1 MTIDSHTPLTSFELA
16 ALYFAIASFGAS
28 CQLNHFTLEGDDTL
42 RSRTSHR
49 GKIHETPGDVSRRVW
64 GSHSQE
70 CHSEYL
76 ATAAENLREQLFGW
90 KKNLLVKCGM
100 GGGLF

>member
-49 GKIHETPGDVSRRVW
+49 GKIHETPGDVSRGVW
-64 GSHSQE
+64 GSHLQE
-70 CHSEYL
+70 CHSEESKPLCPSFESCHCQSVVGSVVYL
-76 ATAAENLREQLFGW
+76 PEI
-90 KKNLLVKCGM
+90 
-100 GGGLF
+100 